1 MVIVLFGTELRKD
14 ADLDDYEARSE
25 RMNALVQQMPGF
37 ISVKGYT
44 AADGDEVV
52 IARFASEEALDA
64 WRSNPEHME
73 TQRKGREEYYESYWV
88 QVCTTIRE
96 YAYHWQGE
104 SSVAP
109 STQEGRLDE
118 RTTSDSA

>member
-1 MVIVLFGTELRKD
+1 MVIVLFGTEMRED
-14 ADLDDYEARSE
+14 ADLEDYEARSA
-25 RMNALVQQMPGF
+25 RMDDLVRQMPGF
-37 ISVKGYT
+37 ISVKSYT

-64 WRSNPEHME
+64 WRFHPEHVA

-96 YAYHWQGE
+96 YAFHRPPEQR
-104 SSVAP
+104 AP
-109 STQEGRLDE
+109 A
-118 RTTSDSA
+118 SAE